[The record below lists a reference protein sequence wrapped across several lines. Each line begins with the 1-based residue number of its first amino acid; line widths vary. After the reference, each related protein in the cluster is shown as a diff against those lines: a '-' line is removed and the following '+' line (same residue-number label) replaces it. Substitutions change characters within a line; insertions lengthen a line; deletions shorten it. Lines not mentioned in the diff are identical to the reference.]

1 MKLLAAETVESG
13 ADHDEARATLLTNR
27 AECNRQLC
35 EIKAVII
42 DCDEAL
48 RLSPKNVKA
57 LLRRGLAFEYME
69 KNDLAAADFKN
80 ALLLDAKNAV
90 ASEGLRRV
98 AAFKDVMGLPEDAE
112 EKKSVTA

>member
-1 MKLLAAETVESG
+1 
-13 ADHDEARATLLTNR
+13 
-27 AECNRQLC
+27 
-35 EIKAVII
+35 
-42 DCDEAL
+42 
-48 RLSPKNVKA
+48 
-57 LLRRGLAFEYME
+57 ME